1 MYGCND
7 DLQLPYLSSLKS
19 RFNQYV
25 RFSNSRVLIGQKF
38 DKLVKNALHSK
49 KTLKKHHVWLLLSW
63 SATADWALIVQTRGE
78 HDMGIDRTC
87 EQNTFRS

>member
-1 MYGCND
+1 MSADMY
-7 DLQLPYLSSLKS
+7 
-19 RFNQYV
+19 FNQ
-25 RFSNSRVLIGQKF
+25 
-38 DKLVKNALHSK
+38 
-49 KTLKKHHVWLLLSW
+49 LLLSW